1 MKSKISMF
9 LILIFIILLFILGYY
24 GFKIGEFKI
33 LSISQIFQKND
44 DLNEKIDE
52 LNTLT
57 SEIYPEN
64 LDKLKDTFDIYE
76 VQKKK
81 YEELSL
87 FTDEDAFETKQYDIS
102 YLWRLLGKYA
112 TNRGL
117 KLGMNVNKS
126 IIGNNAYDF
135 SFEFSGQYTE
145 ISQFIV
151 DIENDSDLYFRIYDF
166 KLESHPKMEHILIC
180 SLTVRN
186 INLDPSTVV

>member
-1 MKSKISMF
+1 MKSKVSMF
-9 LILIFIILLFILGYY
+9 LILIFIILLFVLGFY
-24 GFKIGEFKI
+24 GFKIGNFKI
-33 LSISQIFQKND
+33 SSISQIIEKND
-44 DLNEKIDE
+44 NLNEKVYEI
-52 LNTLT
+52 NTLT
-57 SEIYPEN
+57 AQTYPEN
-64 LDKLKDTFDIYE
+64 IDKLKDTFDRYE

-102 YLWRLLGKYA
+102 YLWRVIGKHA

-117 KLGMNVNKS
+117 KLGINVNKS
-126 IIGNNAYDF
+126 IMGNNAYDF
-135 SFEFSGQYTE
+135 SFEFSGEYTE

-166 KLESHPKMEHILIC
+166 KLESHPEKEDILIC